1 MEEVDREKFE
11 QRQREYEEI
20 QRRRSSN
27 KQQQRYVEDDRYRYM
42 NNEFDKRNINYYTAG
57 EYNTS
62 EAR

>member
-20 QRRRSSN
+20 QRRRSSS
-27 KQQQRYVEDDRYRYM
+27 KQQQRFVDDDRYRYM
-42 NNEFDKRNINYYTAG
+42 NNEFDKRNVNYYTAG